1 MHVLGVHPEPI
12 VLHAISRVASFLR
25 IAMSENK
32 ENSSILNSFDS
43 FLSDV
48 NSTLAYKSFLE
59 EENRVLKFDAESL
72 TAEIQMKDEIIL
84 AKEEEIAR
92 LLQKHLIVT
101 KGQSSRVTETKNEI
115 RASAQLVEM
124 RYEVSRC

>member
-1 MHVLGVHPEPI
+1 
-12 VLHAISRVASFLR
+12 
-25 IAMSENK
+25 MSEKK
-32 ENSSILNSFDS
+32 ENNSILDSFDS

-72 TAEIQMKDEIIL
+72 TAEIQMKDEIL
-84 AKEEEIAR
+84 LSKEEEIAR
-92 LLQKHLIVT
+92 LLEKQLTVIKSHT
-101 KGQSSRVTETKNEI
+101 SRVTETKNEI

>member
-1 MHVLGVHPEPI
+1 MHVLGSHFST
-12 VLHAISRVASFLR
+12 ISRVDSFLR
-25 IAMSENK
+25 IVMSENK

>member
-1 MHVLGVHPEPI
+1 
-12 VLHAISRVASFLR
+12 
-25 IAMSENK
+25 MSENK

-92 LLQKHLIVT
+92 LLQKHLMVT
-101 KGQSSRVTETKNEI
+101 KSQSSRVAETKNEI

>member
-12 VLHAISRVASFLR
+12 VLHAISRVDSFLR